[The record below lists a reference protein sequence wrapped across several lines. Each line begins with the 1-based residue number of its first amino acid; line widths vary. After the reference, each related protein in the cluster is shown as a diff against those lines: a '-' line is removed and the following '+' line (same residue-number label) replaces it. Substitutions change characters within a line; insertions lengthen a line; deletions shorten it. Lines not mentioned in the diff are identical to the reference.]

1 MTPRFEEQEILCHKG
16 RPTRRRY
23 EPTAFHR
30 ETCSEFLG
38 MGEPLMKIL
47 MMSGPHSFV
56 IIKMY
61 TP

>member
-47 MMSGPHSFV
+47 MMSGL
-56 IIKMY
+56 
-61 TP
+61 TPL